1 MSERHGE
8 TMTAGRLW
16 RKNVLVW
23 AALLVLLLLSL
34 GVAYVPMG
42 RLTTVAGIVI
52 AAVKSVLVV
61 LLFMEVASS
70 KPLIRIVAISGLV
83 FLIAMFALTLT
94 DVLTRT

>member
-1 MSERHGE
+1 
-8 TMTAGRLW
+8 MTAGRLW

-23 AALLVLLLLSL
+23 AALLALLLLSL

-52 AAVKSVLVV
+52 AAVKSMLVV

-83 FLIAMFALTLT
+83 FLVAMFALTLT

>member
-1 MSERHGE
+1 
-8 TMTAGRLW
+8 MTAGRLW

-23 AALLVLLLLSL
+23 AALLALLLLSL
-34 GVAYVPMG
+34 GIAYVPMG
-42 RLTTVAGIVI
+42 RMTTVAGIVI
-52 AAVKSVLVV
+52 AGIKSVLVV

>member
-1 MSERHGE
+1 
-8 TMTAGRLW
+8 MTAGRLW

-23 AALLVLLLLSL
+23 AALLALLLLSL

-52 AAVKSVLVV
+52 AGVKSVLVV

-83 FLIAMFALTLT
+83 FLVAMFALTLT

>member
-1 MSERHGE
+1 
-8 TMTAGRLW
+8 MTAGRLW

-23 AALLVLLLLSL
+23 AALLALLLLSL

-83 FLIAMFALTLT
+83 FLVAMFALTLT

>member
-52 AAVKSVLVV
+52 AGVKSVLVV

>member
-1 MSERHGE
+1 MSERHGAA
-8 TMTAGRLW
+8 MTAGRLW

-23 AALLVLLLLSL
+23 AALLALLLLSL

-52 AAVKSVLVV
+52 AAVKSMLVV

-83 FLIAMFALTLT
+83 FLVAMFALTLT

>member
-8 TMTAGRLW
+8 AMTAGRLW

>member
-1 MSERHGE
+1 
-8 TMTAGRLW
+8 MTAGRLW

-52 AAVKSVLVV
+52 AGVKSVLVV

>member
-1 MSERHGE
+1 
-8 TMTAGRLW
+8 MTAGRLW

>member
-1 MSERHGE
+1 
-8 TMTAGRLW
+8 MTAGRLW

-23 AALLVLLLLSL
+23 AALLALLLLSL

-42 RLTTVAGIVI
+42 RMTTVAGIVI
-52 AAVKSVLVV
+52 AGVKSVLVV

>member
-1 MSERHGE
+1 
-8 TMTAGRLW
+8 MTAGRLW

-23 AALLVLLLLSL
+23 AALLALLLLSL

-42 RLTTVAGIVI
+42 RMTTVAGIVI
-52 AAVKSVLVV
+52 AGVKSVLVV

-83 FLIAMFALTLT
+83 FLVAMFALTLT

>member
-1 MSERHGE
+1 
-8 TMTAGRLW
+8 MTAGRLW

-23 AALLVLLLLSL
+23 AALLALLLLSL

-52 AAVKSVLVV
+52 AGVKSVLVV